1 MGCTDRIDIQRQQSS
16 TAHMAIAPHDS
27 LITALSQPGWRD
39 FMELTKPKV
48 SLLIVFTAIVGMVLA
63 SPGMVPLPALVF
75 GTLGI
80 AMASGSAATLNHI
93 LDRHI
98 DKQMARTR
106 RRPLATGNL
115 RTSQALAFAGVLCIG
130 SMMLLWLSTGGL
142 CALLTFGSVIGYA
155 VIYTGWLKR
164 ATPQNIVIGG
174 AAGAAPPVLGW
185 VAVTHSIDAQALVLF
200 MIIFTWTP
208 PHFWSLAI
216 ARPALHGLAH
226 SMHADSRRRWHEWID
241 LFGGRARARC
251 ALSLPGRGSSPRTSA
266 RPSHSNLSFLH
277 HLPYGSVRCIHR
289 RSLLQAVLVR
299 MWIADG
305 TFSSS
310 TPQTGD
316 SVDRRNAVT
325 LISINRVPSNS
336 LY

>member
-1 MGCTDRIDIQRQQSS
+1 
-16 TAHMAIAPHDS
+16 MAIAPHDS
-27 LITALSQPGWRD
+27 LITALSQSGWRD
-39 FMELTKPKV
+39 FVELTKPKV

-63 SPGMVPLPALVF
+63 SPGMVPLPTLVF

-93 LDRHI
+93 LDRRI

-106 RRPLATGNL
+106 RRPLATGSL
-115 RTSQALAFAGVLCIG
+115 RTSQALVFAGVLCVS
-130 SMMLLWLSTGGL
+130 SMMLLWLSAGSL

-185 VAVTHSIDAQALVLF
+185 VAVTHSLDARALVLF

-216 ARPALHGLAH
+216 ARREEYAKVGIPMLPVTHGIPYTRLQILLYTVLLILCTLIPVVIGMSGLIYLAAALVLDARFLYLAL
-226 SMHADSRRRWHEWID
+226 ALQRGGRRDLPIRTFRFSITYLMA
-241 LFGGRARARC
+241 LFGA
-251 ALSLPGRGSSPRTSA
+251 
-266 RPSHSNLSFLH
+266 F
-277 HLPYGSVRCIHR
+277 
-289 RSLLQAVLVR
+289 
-299 MWIADG
+299 IADHYCRLL
-305 TFSSS
+305 
-310 TPQTGD
+310 
-316 SVDRRNAVT
+316 V
-325 LISINRVPSNS
+325 
-336 LY
+336 

>member
-1 MGCTDRIDIQRQQSS
+1 V
-16 TAHMAIAPHDS
+16 AIAPHDS

-39 FMELTKPKV
+39 FLELTKPKV
-48 SLLIVFTAIVGMVLA
+48 TLLIVFTAIVGMVLA
-63 SPGMVPLPALVF
+63 SRGMVPLPVLVF

-93 LDRHI
+93 LDRRI

-106 RRPLATGNL
+106 RRPLATGSL
-115 RTSQALAFAGVLCIG
+115 RTSQALVFAGVLCVG
-130 SMMLLWLSTGGL
+130 SIVVLWQSAGGL

-155 VIYTGWLKR
+155 VIYTGWLKH

-216 ARPALHGLAH
+216 ARREEYANAGIPMLPVTHGIPYTRRQILLYTVLLILCTLLPAVIGMSGLIYLAAALVLDARFLYLALALHRGL
-226 SMHADSRRRWHEWID
+226 RPD
-241 LFGGRARARC
+241 LPIRTFRFSITYLM
-251 ALSLPGRGSSPRTSA
+251 ALFA
-266 RPSHSNLSFLH
+266 AF
-277 HLPYGSVRCIHR
+277 
-289 RSLLQAVLVR
+289 
-299 MWIADG
+299 IADHYCK
-305 TFSSS
+305 
-310 TPQTGD
+310 
-316 SVDRRNAVT
+316 
-325 LISINRVPSNS
+325 L
-336 LY
+336 LL

>member
-1 MGCTDRIDIQRQQSS
+1 
-16 TAHMAIAPHDS
+16 MAIAPDDS
-27 LITALSQPGWRD
+27 LITALSQPAWREY
-39 FMELTKPKV
+39 FSLTKPKV

-93 LDRHI
+93 LDRRI
-98 DKQMARTR
+98 DQQMARTR
-106 RRPLATGNL
+106 RRPLATGSL
-115 RTSQALAFAGVLCIG
+115 RTSQALVFAGVLCVG
-130 SMMLLWLSTGGL
+130 SMMLLWLSAGSL

-216 ARPALHGLAH
+216 ARREEYAKVGIPMLPVTHGIPYTRRQILLYTVLLILCTLIPAVIGMSGLIYLAAALVLDARFLYLALALHRGVRPDLPIRTFRFSITYLMA
-226 SMHADSRRRWHEWID
+226 
-241 LFGGRARARC
+241 LFGA
-251 ALSLPGRGSSPRTSA
+251 
-266 RPSHSNLSFLH
+266 F
-277 HLPYGSVRCIHR
+277 
-289 RSLLQAVLVR
+289 
-299 MWIADG
+299 IADHYC
-305 TFSSS
+305 
-310 TPQTGD
+310 
-316 SVDRRNAVT
+316 R
-325 LISINRVPSNS
+325 L
-336 LY
+336 LL